1 MNKHIKN
8 YICIRKCFIEDDI
21 GKKIYDYEEMLEEFN
36 IKFNWLNKLKSKRR
50 KNE

>member
-8 YICIRKCFIEDDI
+8 YICIRICFFEDEN

-36 IKFNWLNKLKSKRR
+36 IKFKEIKKE
-50 KNE
+50 KK